1 MQRDLLNKVI
11 AHGSF
16 QGRSWLKLSKKPS
29 IYEAGNQENST
40 SRENAMRKGVEKRQ
54 VGRMGKLFF
63 FSHQVASNSLQAHG
77 GQHARFLCPPLSPR
91 VCSNSCSLSWW
102 YYLTI
107 SSSTVSFSFCLQSF
121 SYQGLL
127 QWVSSSH
134 QMTKVLE
141 PQFPWMHSRDLS
153 AYNIYVLGRLSD
165 IKSIKQLQRIHTG
178 KL

>member
-102 YYLTI
+102 WYLTI
-107 SSSTVSFSFCLQSF
+107 TSSVALFSSCLWSFPASGSFKMSQLFASGSQMIGVSASTSVLPMNTQDWSP
-121 SYQGLL
+121 
-127 QWVSSSH
+127 SS
-134 QMTKVLE
+134 V
-141 PQFPWMHSRDLS
+141 
-153 AYNIYVLGRLSD
+153 
-165 IKSIKQLQRIHTG
+165 
-178 KL
+178 